1 MSQKQGQT
9 VTINDVPYN
18 FNDLSQEAKN
28 QVLNLR
34 ITDQEIEHLKQKL
47 AIAQTAR
54 LAYAKA
60 LENELPA
67 VEKASVQ

>member
-1 MSQKQGQT
+1 MSLTQKKT

-18 FNDLSQEAKN
+18 FSDLSQEAKN
-28 QVLNLR
+28 QLLNLR
-34 ITDQEIEHLKQKL
+34 ITDQEIERLKQQL

-54 LAYAKA
+54 MAYAKA

-67 VEKASVQ
+67 VEKPSVQ